1 VTPYG
6 LAAWW
11 CKYTL
16 PPGGVLLDPFCGSG
30 TMLLAGLDHGAS
42 RVIGID
48 RVAKYLRIARKRVEE
63 GVTPPPSLH
72 VKAPGVLDL

>member
-1 VTPYG
+1 VPYD

-11 CKYTL
+11 CRYVL

-42 RVIGID
+42 RVIGMD
-48 RVAKYLRIARKRVEE
+48 RMAKYLRTARRRIED
-63 GVTPPPSLH
+63 G
-72 VKAPGVLDL
+72 